1 MSETFY
7 AGKRLVDAMTL
18 SVAGRDDDE
27 ATLIRLV
34 EKVLFVEFGG
44 RSDMEDFEDL
54 ALEAYASIPKI
65 LRSYDPTKGTRLE
78 SWGWRLMTQA
88 CMKYVERQERMRRNE
103 VHMEYWDETVGGW
116 EDSHADM
123 SWQSDVGWYSEQTGE
138 NERRMQWAAEYSL
151 VRKLLEPIDQVI
163 LDMTLEGELQE
174 KIAAATGL
182 SQSRVSRRVKNIA
195 NKFSDLQPEHQKS
208 ARRQA

>member
-18 SVAGRDDDE
+18 SVAGREDDE
-27 ATLIRLV
+27 ATLVRLV

-54 ALEAYASIPKI
+54 ALEAYATIPKI
-65 LRSYDPTKGTRLE
+65 LRSYNPTKGTRLE

-88 CMKYVERQERMRRNE
+88 CMKYVERQDRMRRNE
-103 VHMEYWDETVGGW
+103 VQMTNWDETVGDW
-116 EDSHADM
+116 EDRAADV
-123 SWQSDVGWYSEQTGE
+123 SWQSDVGWYCEQTGE

-151 VRKLLEPIDQVI
+151 VKKLLEPIDQVI

-182 SQSRVSRRVKNIA
+182 SQSRVSRRLKNIA
-195 NKFSDLQPEHQKS
+195 NKFRDLQPERQKS